1 MLASAIVKK
10 DKSIGLKP
18 ILNLFWLKFTSV
30 ITENLVDQY
39 HFQPTNKILNFYDR
53 EPDQIQLQCQ

>member
-18 ILNLFWLKFTSV
+18 NLNLFWLKFTSV

-39 HFQPTNKILNFYDR
+39 HLQATCNKILNFYADS
-53 EPDQIQLQCQ
+53 IAMSIAF